1 MGLSGT
7 NGAPDYVDHNAEAAG
22 RGPGVIRVRVEAMRA
37 TFNDFSLTI
46 ENMIAEDDRV
56 VARVT
61 GRGVHRGVWH
71 TGAWH
76 TGAWHTGAGAW
87 MGIAPTG
94 AKARVRGVSIDR
106 HVDGRL
112 SSIVV
117 RRTPSACRGR
127 WALTRSPDA

>member
-71 TGAWH
+71 TGA
-76 TGAWHTGAGAW
+76 GAW